1 MAKKQSTQRSKRDV
15 IKVEGKKPDIR
26 SASERI
32 AIMARVERYL
42 LGTVYLKRMMHL
54 GFLTKSEYRKLSS
67 EYADRRG
74 LSPNSMFRGFLE
86 S

>member
-67 EYADRRG
+67 EYADHRG